1 MSKYNDI
8 TKPPPPLP
16 SVDLKE
22 LKPGVSLLLP
32 LTRRGYGPGLIVLT
46 TDTNDPL
53 AIKDGVPSHLVKWAE
68 EGYAVVGIEERAFAA
83 SGDVSTLLLTLAVD
97 ALAKCDK
104 CEPKGII
111 GLVAYVP
118 SLWNKIAPALENVP
132 EVVAAITFA
141 NASDVTGL
149 ASCKV
154 PLLRQIVGTDS
165 PRTDSKQVTTNDN
178 GPRPYYYPDIKSCEF
193 ATPFTPSFH
202 YNTEALS
209 HTRNLTFL
217 KPLMGG
223 PYFDLETIWDEH
235 TYYEFTDR
243 SVEHTMSTMVQ
254 EPYVNHVPTMTGG
267 IGREALTSFY
277 RNNFIFEN
285 SLDTDQELLSR
296 TIGIDR
302 IVDEFLFKFTHDKEL
317 DWFLPGVPPTFKR
330 AEVPFHAV
338 VNIRGDRLYH
348 EHINWDQGTAL
359 RQLGLMPEYLPYPYP
374 LADGRTPTP
383 GKQFEYKVPVEGL
396 KVASKMRE
404 RNSVPSNEMM
414 EYQVKEV

>member
-1 MSKYNDI
+1 MGKYNDI
-8 TKPPPPLP
+8 TKPAPPLP
-16 SVDLKE
+16 SPNLRE
-22 LKPGVSLLLP
+22 LEPGVSLLWP
-32 LTRRGYGPGLIVLT
+32 LSRRGYGPGLIVLT
-46 TDTNDPL
+46 TDTDDPL

-68 EGYAVVGIEERAFAA
+68 EGYAVVGIEERAFSSSRA
-83 SGDVSTLLLTLAVD
+83 SMLLALAVD
-97 ALAKCDK
+97 ALAHCEKCD
-104 CEPKGII
+104 PKGTI
-111 GLVAYVP
+111 GLVAYIP
-118 SLWNKIAPALENVP
+118 TLWNKIAPAVANAP
-132 EVVAAITFA
+132 EVVAAITYA
-141 NASDVTGL
+141 NASDVSAGL
-149 ASCKV
+149 AWAGEV
-154 PLLRQIVGTDS
+154 PLLQQITGTDG
-165 PRTDSKQVTTNDN
+165 PRDSKKQADDS
-178 GPRPYYYPDIKSCEF
+178 PRPYYYPDIKSYEF
-193 ATPFTPSFH
+193 ATPFSPSFH
-202 YNTEALS
+202 YNREALS

-267 IGREALTSFY
+267 IGRTALTSFY
-277 RNNFIFEN
+277 RNNFIFNN

-374 LADGRTPTP
+374 LAEANGSTPAS
-383 GKQFEYKVPVEGL
+383 GKQFEYKVPVGGL
-396 KVASKMRE
+396 EIAEKMRE

-414 EYQVKEV
+414 KYQVREA